1 MTLRIT
7 GIPHVCTTFET
18 LVQGRATAGKITGR
32 RHPRNAEAAT
42 AESDKDWSILSVAY

>member
-18 LVQGRATAGKITGR
+18 LVQGRATGGITGR
-32 RHPRNAEAAT
+32 RHPRNAEADT